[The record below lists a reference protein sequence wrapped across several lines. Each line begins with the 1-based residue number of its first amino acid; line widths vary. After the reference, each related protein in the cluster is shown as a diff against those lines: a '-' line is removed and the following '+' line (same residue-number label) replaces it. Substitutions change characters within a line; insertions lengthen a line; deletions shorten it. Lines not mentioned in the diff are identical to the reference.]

1 MRILYLLSSLEYGG
15 AAKQALLLGR
25 GLAGACELRVCA
37 LGSEGP
43 WAAELRA
50 AGAVVQ
56 SLDRARPIDPL
67 ALWRLRRLL
76 RDFQPER
83 IHVWRLPALRWL
95 AFAGRQFLPR
105 CIVSQALPTKTPRP
119 RLAMV
124 DRWLLR
130 RVARI
135 VADGPAAAA
144 CLERLGI
151 GAERVAVV
159 PSGVEVF
166 SLSPVLR
173 GEGRGEGAAP
183 VQGLPSP
190 PTPLPRVQG
199 RGEKRI
205 VCLGNLH
212 AGKGFREALRA
223 ADYLAYCFPDVHL
236 YVIGAGSFLPS
247 LERFMEGVY
256 HADRVHF
263 LGARADAAA
272 WLADADMVW
281 VPSLA
286 ATGRQVALE
295 AMAAGRPVIASD
307 LPHLRE
313 TICQSV
319 TGLLTPPGSCTTLAR
334 YGRQLLLDDALRRR
348 LGEAGRET
356 VRGHFSAS
364 ACIEKHRALYGL
376 EPSCP
381 VLETASDS
389 RFSVATAHSSRNNAV
404 SATAVSSARSGRHG
418 P

>member
-1 MRILYLLSSLEYGG
+1 MRILYLLSSLEYSG
-15 AAKQALLLGR
+15 AAKQALLLGH
-25 GLAGACELRVCA
+25 GLAGACELRVCV

-43 WAAELRA
+43 WAADLRPN
-50 AGAVVQ
+50 GAVVQ

-95 AFAGRQFLPR
+95 ALAGRSLLPR
-105 CIVSQALPTKTPRP
+105 CLVSQVIPTETPRP
-119 RLAMV
+119 RLAMG

-135 VADGPAAAA
+135 VADGTAAAA

-159 PSGVEVF
+159 PSGVDV
-166 SLSPVLR
+166 SQGVGDL
-173 GEGRGEGAAP
+173 
-183 VQGLPSP
+183 GLPRRSE
-190 PTPLPRVQG
+190 TAAERLPKER
-199 RGEKRI
+199 RI

-212 AGKGFREALRA
+212 AGKGFREALRS
-223 ADYLAYCFPDVHL
+223 ADYLAYTFPDVHL
-236 YVIGAGSFLPS
+236 YIIGSGPFLAS
-247 LERFMEGVY
+247 LQRFMDGIY
-256 HADRVHF
+256 HRDRMHL
-263 LGARADAAA
+263 LGARADASA

-307 LPHLRE
+307 LPHFRE
-313 TICQSV
+313 IICHGVS
-319 TGLLTPPGSCTTLAR
+319 GLLTPPGSCTTLAR
-334 YGRQLLLDDALRRR
+334 HSRQLLLDDALRRR
-348 LGEAGRET
+348 LSEAGRET
-356 VRGHFSAS
+356 VLAHFSAS
-364 ACIEKHRALYGL
+364 ACIDKHRALYGL
-376 EPSCP
+376 EPSCS
-381 VLETASDS
+381 VLQTASDS
-389 RFSVATAHSSRNNAV
+389 RFSVATANGSRNNAV
-404 SATAVSSARSGRHG
+404 SAIAVTIARSGRPG